1 MFSIISC
8 QKEDIVEPQTIDIF
22 KVEQSTLSNKSE
34 ISFNVETE
42 GVYIITIIDKNTN
55 QVLSREKIKC
65 IIGKNKIKIYTK
77 SLQSR
82 YLYLLLEDVT
92 KKEISK
98 EEAEKILK
106 KLHEQE
112 HDHDKEKKT
121 LPKKTKAPL
130 KKAKKITTKTTKA
143 KKVSKK

>member
-1 MFSIISC
+1 VFIIISC
-8 QKEDIVEPQTIDIF
+8 QNEDVVEPQIIDIF
-22 KVEQSTLSNKSE
+22 KVEQFNVSNKSE
-34 ISFNVETE
+34 ITFNIQME

-92 KKEISK
+92 QKQIG
-98 EEAEKILK
+98 
-106 KLHEQE
+106 
-112 HDHDKEKKT
+112 
-121 LPKKTKAPL
+121 
-130 KKAKKITTKTTKA
+130 KTTIITQ
-143 KKVSKK
+143 

>member
-1 MFSIISC
+1 VFIIISC
-8 QKEDIVEPQTIDIF
+8 QKEDMVEPQSVDIF

-34 ISFNVETE
+34 ITFNIQTE

-92 KKEISK
+92 QKQIG
-98 EEAEKILK
+98 
-106 KLHEQE
+106 
-112 HDHDKEKKT
+112 
-121 LPKKTKAPL
+121 
-130 KKAKKITTKTTKA
+130 KTTIITQ
-143 KKVSKK
+143 

>member
-1 MFSIISC
+1 M
-8 QKEDIVEPQTIDIF
+8 VEPQSVDIF

-34 ISFNVETE
+34 ITFNIQTE

-92 KKEISK
+92 QKQIG
-98 EEAEKILK
+98 
-106 KLHEQE
+106 
-112 HDHDKEKKT
+112 
-121 LPKKTKAPL
+121 
-130 KKAKKITTKTTKA
+130 KTTIITQ
-143 KKVSKK
+143 